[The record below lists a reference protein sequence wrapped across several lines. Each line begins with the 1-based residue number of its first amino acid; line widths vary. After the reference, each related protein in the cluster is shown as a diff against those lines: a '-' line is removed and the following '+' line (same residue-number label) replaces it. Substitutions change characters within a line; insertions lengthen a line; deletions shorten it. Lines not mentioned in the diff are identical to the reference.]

1 MMPARSLARPQVLL
15 YLFLGLFALYSL
27 FPVLWTLVTS
37 FKPESEAVA
46 YPPQLVPASV
56 TLANY
61 VYVLTRTSVPLYIW
75 NTFVVSGITVAL
87 VTGTSAL
94 AGYAFARFK
103 FHGRNLLLLGL
114 LICVMVSGATK
125 VIPLYL
131 MLLQV
136 GLLNSYWSLILT
148 YSAELIPLSVW
159 LMKSYI
165 DTIPTELDEAALID
179 GSGKLHVFFTMILPL
194 SVPGII
200 AVALMTFVRA
210 SQEFIYASTFI
221 SEPTLKTAP
230 VGLYVFFTDIGVQW
244 GNLTA
249 ASLLVVAPMIA
260 IFLLLQRWFTSGL
273 TVGAVK

>member
-1 MMPARSLARPQVLL
+1 VPARSTQRPRLLL
-15 YLFLGLFALYSL
+15 YLFLAAFALYSL

-37 FKPESEAVA
+37 FKPEAEAVA
-46 YPPQLVPASV
+46 YPPRLIPANV

-61 VYVLTRTSVPLYIW
+61 VYVLTRTSVPLYVW
-75 NTFVVSGITVAL
+75 NTFVVSGVTVAL
-87 VTGTSAL
+87 VTAASAL

-103 FHGRNLLLLGL
+103 FHGRNLLLLSL

-148 YSAELIPLSVW
+148 YSAELIPLGVW

-165 DTIPTELDEAALID
+165 DTIPIELDEAALID

-194 SVPGII
+194 SVPGIL
-200 AVALMTFVRA
+200 AVGLMTFVRA

-260 IFLLLQRWFTSGL
+260 IFVLLQRWFTSGL